1 MRAVVWKGP
10 YEVAVDEVEDPRIE
24 EATDAVL
31 RLTTA
36 AICGSDLHMYEGRG
50 QLEPGQVF
58 GHENLG
64 VIEEV
69 GSAVKGIRPGDRVV
83 LPFNIAC
90 GFCFNCSRG
99 FTNACLTV
107 NPSSHG
113 GGYGYSGMGPYR
125 GGQAGRR
132 LSNGVSRHRAGSR

>member
-10 YEVAVDEVEDPRIE
+10 YEVTVDEIEDPRVE
-24 EATDAVL
+24 ESTDAVM

-36 AICGSDLHMYEGRG
+36 AICGSDLHMYEGRAPI
-50 QLEPGQVF
+50 EPGQVF

-69 GSAVKGIRPGDRVV
+69 GSAVKSVRPGDRVV

-90 GFCFNCSRG
+90 GFCFNCARG
-99 FTNACLTV
+99 FTNA
-107 NPSSHG
+107 
-113 GGYGYSGMGPYR
+113 
-125 GGQAGRR
+125 
-132 LSNGVSRHRAGSR
+132 